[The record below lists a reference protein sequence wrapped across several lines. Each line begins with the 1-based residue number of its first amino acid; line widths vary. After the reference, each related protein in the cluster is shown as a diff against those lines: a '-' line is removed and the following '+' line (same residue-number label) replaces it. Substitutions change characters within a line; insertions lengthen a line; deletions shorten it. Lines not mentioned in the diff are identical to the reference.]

1 MRSAVK
7 TPVGICL
14 FDEVSEPV
22 MSVESSILSPL
33 DIVHW
38 QQILLSQFNLTGELV
53 RLNGEY
59 DINIGI
65 YDKDSIVAV
74 AKVTAP
80 DCPLS
85 HVEMQIDAL
94 AHIAKTAPDVPVPRV
109 IKTSDGR
116 SYHMAVD
123 RKGVKRLIWVMTS
136 LQGKPLADI
145 RPHDGILLD
154 EIGYMCGSVTTALA
168 NFTHPELSREM
179 KWDLTRAD
187 WVYPHISIINEPDD
201 RQIVGAII
209 DDYRTHISDAL
220 AKRPKTTIHNDPND
234 YNLLVMPGMDHDTMT
249 PKPSLTGIV
258 DFGDMISAPA
268 VCDLAILAAYIILD
282 DPRPLEKLC
291 AVVAG
296 YHRACPLTPDDIAL
310 VYPLLLTRYAVSMV
324 NAGIMAKERP
334 DDPYVMV
341 SQAPI
346 RAFLHQFKH
355 VGNDEVTA
363 RLRLACG
370 LDITSS
376 SKRTL
381 DWINKNRSVFAPAFG
396 FDLVDMPL
404 CSCAVGDTALPQNPT
419 NLTAGEAANLISVDD
434 DNTHKAMVGHYLEPR
449 LVYTEDA
456 FLTAAHPVDGR
467 RTMHLGIDVFAAA
480 GQDVFAPCDGVVVSA
495 VDRAQRLNY
504 GGVVVLAHKT
514 DDGDEFYTLYGH
526 LDPLTITGLTPG
538 KTIAK
543 GTKFAELGS
552 VEVNGGW
559 QPHLHFQLGISLMLH
574 GDDWPGVAD
583 PNDVALYSA
592 LYPNPAALLGLDEAR
607 MEYKIASTEHAQTER
622 AGRFGANLKLSYKAP
637 VMLLRGWRNYLY
649 DQYGRTYLDAYNNV
663 PHVGHAHP
671 RLQALASR
679 QLQMI
684 NTNTRYLHPAQI
696 KFADALRARLPAH
709 LDHFYFLTSGSE
721 ANELA
726 LRLARA
732 HTGQK
737 HMIVQDHAY
746 HGHTTGTI
754 DISPYKFN
762 GPGGEGAPDWVEV
775 VEVANPYRGRF
786 GYDDRKAGAKYAA
799 GIDDAIAAINEKGA
813 GLAGFIAESFPSVGG
828 QIIPPQGYLKEV
840 YARIRKVGGVCIADE
855 VQTGLGRLGSVYW
868 GFEQQD
874 ASPDMVILGKPI
886 GNGHPIGV
894 VATTKAIA
902 DSFVTGMEFFST
914 FGGTTLA
921 CLIGAEVLDIIDEE
935 NLQANAETIG
945 NHLLDGYRELQ
956 NKYPIVGDVRGMGLF
971 TGIELVTDRNSKT
984 PATHLAG
991 YVSNRLRAH
1000 RILIGTDGPSDNVLK
1015 IRPPL
1020 TINQADA
1027 DLLLSRLDSSLYE
1040 AQIINDTPSGP

>member
-1 MRSAVK
+1 MSVK
-7 TPVGICL
+7 TP
-14 FDEVSEPV
+14 
-22 MSVESSILSPL
+22 ILSPH
-33 DIVHW
+33 DITHW
-38 QQILLSQFNLTGELV
+38 QQILASQFGLNGELV

-59 DINIGI
+59 DTNIGV
-65 YDKDSIVAV
+65 YNQDKIIAV

-85 HVEMQIDAL
+85 QVEMQIDAL
-94 AHIAKTAPDVPVPRV
+94 DHIAQTAPDVPVPRV
-109 IKTSDGR
+109 IKTSDGQ
-116 SYHMAVD
+116 SYHKVAD
-123 RKGVKRLIWVMTS
+123 RDGNERLIWAMTS

-145 RPHDGILLD
+145 RPHNNVLLD
-154 EIGYMCGSVTTALA
+154 NIGYMCGRVTATLA
-168 NFTHPELSREM
+168 NFAHPALLREM

-187 WVYPHISIINEPDD
+187 WVCPHISMIDDADD
-201 RQIVGAII
+201 RQIVGTII

-220 AKRPKTTIHNDPND
+220 VKRPKTTIHNDPND
-234 YNLLVMPGMDHDTMT
+234 YNILVSPNMDFGTMAA
-249 PKPSLTGIV
+249 KPSLTGVV
-258 DFGDMISAPA
+258 DFGDMIAAPA

-296 YHRACPLTPDDIAL
+296 YHRAYPLTPDDMAL

-381 DWINKNRSVFAPAFG
+381 GWIKNNRSVFTPVFG
-396 FDLVDMPL
+396 FGLDDMPL
-404 CSCAVGDTALPQNPT
+404 CSCAVGDTALPRDPT
-419 NLTAGEAANLISVDD
+419 NLTAGEAVNLVSGDD
-434 DNTHKAMVGHYLEPR
+434 EGDTPKAMVGHYLEPR

-456 FLTAAHPVDGR
+456 FLTAPHPVDGR
-467 RTMHLGIDVFAAA
+467 RTMHLGIDVFAAT
-480 GQDVFAPCDGVVVSA
+480 GQDIFAPWDGVIVSA

-526 LDPLTITGLTPG
+526 LDPETITGLTPG

-583 PNDVALYSA
+583 PDDTGLYSA
-592 LYPNPAALLGLDEAR
+592 LYPNPASLLGLDEAR
-607 MEYKIASTEHAQTER
+607 MEYKIASIKDTLADRTE
-622 AGRFGANLKLSYKAP
+622 RFGANLKLSYKTP

-671 RLQALASR
+671 RLAALAAR

-732 HTGQK
+732 HTRQK

-746 HGHTTGTI
+746 HGHTTGTV

-762 GPGGEGAPDWVEV
+762 GPGGEGAPDWVQV
-775 VEVANPYRGRF
+775 VEVADPYRGRF
-786 GYDDRKAGAKYAA
+786 GYADRKAGAKYAA
-799 GIDDAIAAINEKGA
+799 GVDNAISAINEKGA

-840 YARIRKVGGVCIADE
+840 YTRVRKAGGVCIADE

-868 GFEQQD
+868 GFEQQN

-894 VATTKAIA
+894 VATTRAIA

-945 NHLLDGYRELQ
+945 NHLLNGYRKLHD
-956 NKYPIVGDVRGMGLF
+956 KYPIVGDVRGMGLF
-971 TGIELVTDRNSKT
+971 TGIEMVTDRNDKT
-984 PATHLAG
+984 PAAHLAG
-991 YVSNRLRAH
+991 YVSNRLRDH
-1000 RILIGTDGPSDNVLK
+1000 RILIGTDGPWDNVLK

-1027 DLLLSRLDSSLYE
+1027 DLLLSRLDSSLHE
-1040 AQIINDTPSGP
+1040 AQIINDAQAG